1 MALDFSKYSK
11 GDFLTITLKTDTIWC
26 VFDHV
31 RDDRLF
37 TQATYF
43 PTTDNLFYNGPAN
56 DINVCCDVR
65 IDGSVRFST
74 INEKIIFLNKL
85 YENCNVIVK
94 QSKQLHKLKYPEFS
108 VLTYKNYLVVYG
120 GRNGTHVG
128 IDISSNGIF
137 NPNINDVDQ
146 FYRLI
151 TIPELY
157 KYLPYIKAHA
167 LYSYE
172 HIKDI
177 YNIEDDY
184 NIEADY
190 DVEENYNAEEDYDIN
205 MDKMQG
211 IELEPD
217 HDVVM
222 DYIKKELDKIQFVHE
237 DRLQP
242 IIQPADIKLNNYW
255 NYPLNFN
262 RAYKLGDP
270 VKVRNNE
277 EDPWESKFF
286 ACKETTST
294 GEKKIKTTDGKLWNY
309 IE

>member
-65 IDGSVRFST
+65 IDGNVRFST

-85 YENCNVIVK
+85 YENYNVIVK
-94 QSKQLHKLKYPEFS
+94 QDKQLHKLKYPEFS

-128 IDISSNGIF
+128 IDISTNGIF

-146 FYRLI
+146 FYKLI

-167 LYSYE
+167 LYLYE
-172 HIKDI
+172 RIKDI

-190 DVEENYNAEEDYDIN
+190 AVEENYNAEEDYDIN

-222 DYIKKELDKIQFVHE
+222 DYIKKELRNIQFVNE
-237 DRLQP
+237 DRLRP
-242 IIQPADIKLNNYW
+242 KIQPADLKLDTYW
-255 NYPLNFN
+255 DYSPNFN

>member
-11 GDFLTITLKTDTIWC
+11 GDLLTITLKTDTIWC

-85 YENCNVIVK
+85 YENYNVILK
-94 QSKQLHKLKYPEFS
+94 QGKQLYELKYPDFS
-108 VLTYKNYLVVYG
+108 VLTYKDYLVVYG
-120 GRNGTHVG
+120 GRCGIHKG
-128 IDISSNGIF
+128 IDMSTNSI
-137 NPNINDVDQ
+137 INLIIEDIDQ
-146 FYRLI
+146 FYKLVS
-151 TIPELY
+151 IPELY
-157 KYLPYIKAHA
+157 KYLPYIKEHD

-172 HIKDI
+172 HIKAI
-177 YNIEDDY
+177 YNIDDDIEEDY
-184 NIEADY
+184 N
-190 DVEENYNAEEDYDIN
+190 VEEDYDIN

-211 IELEPD
+211 IEFEPD

-222 DYIKKELDKIQFVHE
+222 DYIKKELDKIQLVHG
-237 DRLQP
+237 DRLRP
-242 IIQPADIKLNNYW
+242 KIQPVDVKLNDYLG
-255 NYPLNFN
+255 YPFNFN
-262 RAYKLGDP
+262 RTYKLGDP

-286 ACKETTST
+286 ACKETTSI